1 MMNEEQDY
9 VFHYE
14 PDHRESSHQNASA
27 PIHKGRYGLNL
38 NRKGNPVMF
47 DSGPSLL
54 GPGPTKRTHLH
65 FHDTPVWVGAAIS
78 SGANPKST
86 TPTRMRG
93 SVMGGSVLLEP
104 GPHRLNTPNIPR
116 PKEIP
121 TRRIADVDISL
132 SLVGIIDDMP
142 GINLDSTVGN
152 DAEYWMKLMK
162 LRQNRVEEKL
172 ERFQK
177 GIDTLTT
184 TVQGAESM
192 YRALQGE
199 VEDLKSNSDEVWQ
212 K

>member
-1 MMNEEQDY
+1 ME
-9 VFHYE
+9 H
-14 PDHRESSHQNASA
+14 
-27 PIHKGRYGLNL
+27 
-38 NRKGNPVMF
+38 
-47 DSGPSLL
+47 
-54 GPGPTKRTHLH
+54 
-65 FHDTPVWVGAAIS
+65 
-78 SGANPKST
+78 
-86 TPTRMRG
+86 
-93 SVMGGSVLLEP
+93 
-104 GPHRLNTPNIPR
+104 GPHILSTPNIPR

-142 GINLDSTVGN
+142 GINRDFTVGN
-152 DAEYWMKLMK
+152 DAEYLMKLMK

-199 VEDLKSNSDEVWQ
+199 VESEIQ
-212 K
+212 Q

>member
-1 MMNEEQDY
+1 MNEEQDY
-9 VFHYE
+9 MFNDE
-14 PDHRESSHQNASA
+14 PDNRESSHHDASA
-27 PIHKGRYGLNL
+27 PIYRRIDGLNQ
-38 NRKGNPVMF
+38 NRKGNLVMF

-65 FHDTPVWVGAAIS
+65 FHDTPVRVGAAIS

-104 GPHRLNTPNIPR
+104 GPHRLSTPNIPR

-142 GINLDSTVGN
+142 GINRDSTVGN

-162 LRQNRVEEKL
+162 LRQNRGEENL

-199 VEDLKSNSDEVWQ
+199 VESEIQ
-212 K
+212 Q